1 MASDPSGLW
10 AARGVT
16 ARELEVLGYVGRRFG
31 NAEIAE
37 VLSLS
42 KRTVE
47 SHVSSLYRKLDVV
60 ARSDLVRL
68 AGRAGG
74 PSRVLRV
81 SDDSAGPQPRSGEL
95 RRPDDLPRPV
105 AASREARA
113 AAAQLRVRATV
124 HRRSASSRVR
134 AARRIV
140 AESSALKDAK
150 AHRIAER
157 RA

>member
-1 MASDPSGLW
+1 MASDASGLW

-31 NAEIAE
+31 NAEIAD

-47 SHVSSLYRKLDVV
+47 SHVSSLYRKLDVIS
-60 ARSDLVRL
+60 RSELVRE
-68 AGRAGG
+68 ASRAGG
-74 PSRVLRV
+74 PSRLLHVDGE
-81 SDDSAGPQPRSGEL
+81 SDSTEL
-95 RRPDDLPRPV
+95 HLGGLPRPV
-105 AASREARA
+105 AASRQARA
-113 AAAQLRVRATV
+113 TAAQLRVRATV

-140 AESSALKDAK
+140 AESWALKDAG
-150 AHRIAER
+150 AHRIVDR
-157 RA
+157 PT